1 MKALFGSALV
11 LALALGS
18 MPARAEI
25 IDLSTWTCTKFQN
38 SGKEEIGVI
47 LAWLNGYYRGEDDPP
62 IIDTDKFVEDAK
74 KLGKYCAEN
83 PTVGLITAMDEL
95 FAK

>member
-18 MPARAEI
+18 MPGRAEI

-74 KLGKYCAEN
+74 KLGKYCSEN